1 MTDEPASDLYTETIN
16 MFLSVYRHLRRCSR
30 RMHAEGIGGRKV
42 ATLRHLR
49 DEGPLTV
56 GQIRDYLYVSDSS
69 ASELVARLQEKGY
82 VQRTR
87 SRQDNRVVIVSLT
100 EEGKKV
106 ADRVPLD
113 GVPLLRE
120 RLKNLT
126 PERLA
131 VIRDAM
137 ADISQI
143 LDLADDH

>member
-1 MTDEPASDLYTETIN
+1 MKDDPRLSLYTETIN
-16 MFLSVYRHLRRCSR
+16 TFLSVYRYLRQCGR

-42 ATLRHLR
+42 AALRYLC

-56 GQIRDYLYVSDSS
+56 GQVRDYLYVSDSS
-69 ASELVARLQEKGY
+69 ASELVARLEEKGY

-87 SRQDNRVVIVSLT
+87 SHRDNRVVVVSLT
-100 EEGKKV
+100 KQGKEI

-120 RLKNLT
+120 RLKDL
-126 PERLA
+126 PPDRLA

-137 ADISQI
+137 ADISKI
-143 LDLADDH
+143 LDLANDH

>member
-1 MTDEPASDLYTETIN
+1 MKKEPRPSLYTETIN
-16 MFLSVYRHLRRCSR
+16 AFLSVYRYLRQCSR

-42 ATLRHLR
+42 ATLRYLR

-69 ASELVARLQEKGY
+69 ASELVARLEEKGY

-87 SRQDNRVVIVSLT
+87 SHQDNRVVVVSLT
-100 EEGKKV
+100 EQGKEI

-120 RLKNLT
+120 RLKDL
-126 PERLA
+126 PPDRLA

-137 ADISQI
+137 SDIAKI
-143 LDLADDH
+143 LDLANDD

>member
-1 MTDEPASDLYTETIN
+1 MKDEPPPVLYTETIS

-49 DEGPLTV
+49 DVGPLTV
-56 GQIRDYLYVSDSS
+56 GQIRDYLYVSVSS

-87 SRQDNRVVIVSLT
+87 SRQDNRVVVVSLT
-100 EEGKKV
+100 EEGKRV
-106 ADRVPLD
+106 ADGVPLD
-113 GVPLLRE
+113 GIPLLRE
-120 RLKNLT
+120 RLKHLP

-131 VIRDAM
+131 AIRDAM

-143 LDLADDH
+143 LELADDH